1 MPEPVHRRGV
11 TRRLGKRP
19 PEEVLVEPEG
29 AAVRVAVMQVHV
41 CRLEVRRRNADALQQ
56 RRLEVRH
63 VPREPRLNPVG
74 VAFAQLRRPGTVAD
88 VELARGI
95 PLDSPRQLLEL
106 DPDHRCS
113 LRRPRGIHRRRLPD
127 DDRRLGRQQP
137 ALRLVHGPRD
147 AVEPRG
153 EVDDRRA
160 SEPVVTGPARRLR
173 QGQVDLHLFAEG
185 QDWKIYE
192 KFGAHLRT
200 VGDAAGVYFAVW
212 APNAQRVSVVGDFNN
227 WDGRVNPMR
236 KLVGSGV
243 WELFLPGIKQG
254 AHYKFEIRS
263 QTGAVLLK
271 SDPFAFFNQPGK
283 STASLI
289 YDLERYAWNDGEWM
303 EARRKK
309 NWPQSPISIYE
320 VHLGSW
326 RRKTEERNRQLSYLE
341 LADTLLPYVLEMG
354 YTHIELLPV
363 AEHPFEGSWGY
374 QVTNYYAPTS
384 RFGPPDDFRH
394 FVDKCHQA
402 GVGVIMDWVPAHF
415 PKDAHALAEFDGTDL
430 YEHMDPRQGEHQDWG
445 TLIFNYGRNE
455 VRNFLIGN
463 ALFWFDKYH
472 VDGLRVDAVASMLYL
487 DYSRKPGQW
496 VPNVYGGRENL
507 DAIHFLK
514 QFNEVCYERFPGII
528 TIAEESTSWPG
539 VSRPTYLGGLGFGFK
554 WNMGWMHD
562 FLEYMSIDP
571 IYRKYHHGN
580 ITFSLLYAF
589 QENFILVLSHD
600 EVVYGKRSLLSK
612 MPGDEWQQFA
622 NLRMFLAWM
631 YGQPGKK
638 LLFMGGEFGQ
648 WNEWNH
654 DTSLDWE
661 LLQLP
666 RHDGLRRLVQHLN
679 YIYKS
684 EPALWQFDDAYEGFD
699 WIDFHDA
706 DNSVVSFLRKSRGGD
721 IIAFVV
727 NATPVVRYNY
737 RLGIPEPGL
746 YREIINTDGETYGGS
761 NVGNLGVVQ
770 SENVPWMGREHSI
783 LIHLP
788 PLATLAFKLERL
800 S

>member
-1 MPEPVHRRGV
+1 MKAFEIAGV
-11 TRRLGKRP
+11 PRDEISRFVKGLHSDPFGVLGPHKIGDG
-19 PEEVLVEPEG
+19 VE
-29 AAVRVAVMQVHV
+29 VRVFRPDA
-41 CRLEVRRRNADALQQ
+41 RAIEVVLD
-56 RRLEVRH
+56 
-63 VPREPRLNPVG
+63 REPDNPIAAERIDKEGFFCVTVPG
-74 VAFAQLRRPGTVAD
+74 AGSDIPYHLRIVK
-88 VELARGI
+88 
-95 PLDSPRQLLEL
+95 
-106 DPDHRCS
+106 PDGS
-113 LRRPRGIHRRRLPD
+113 EEFT
-127 DDRRLGRQQP
+127 
-137 ALRLVHGPRD
+137 RD
-147 AVEPRG
+147 AYQY
-153 EVDDRRA
+153 
-160 SEPVVTGPARRLR
+160 GPIM
-173 QGQVDLHLFAEG
+173 GDIDLHLFSEG
-185 QDWKIYE
+185 QHWKIYE
-192 KFGAHLRT
+192 KLGAHLQAI
-200 VGDAAGVYFAVW
+200 GDATGVYFAVW
-212 APNAQRVSVVGDFNN
+212 APNAQRVSVVGDFNH

-236 KLVGSGV
+236 KLLGAGV

-254 AHYKFEIRS
+254 THYKFEIRT

-271 SDPFAFFNQPGK
+271 SDPFAFFNQHGK
-283 STASLI
+283 STASLV
-289 YDLERYAWNDGEWM
+289 YDLERYTWNDADWI
-303 EARRKK
+303 EARRQK

-326 RRKTEERNRQLSYLE
+326 RRKEGNCQLTYLE
-341 LADTLLPYVLEMG
+341 LADTLLQYVVEMG

-394 FVDKCHQA
+394 FIDKCHQA
-402 GVGVIMDWVPAHF
+402 GIGVIMDWVPAHF

-463 ALFWFDKYH
+463 ALFWLDKYH
-472 VDGLRVDAVASMLYL
+472 IDGLRVDAVASMLYL

-514 QFNEVCYERFPGII
+514 RFNEVCYERFPGII
-528 TIAEESTSWPG
+528 TIAEESTAWPG
-539 VSRPTYLGGLGFGFK
+539 VTRPTYLGGLGFGFK

-562 FLEYMSIDP
+562 FLHYMSIDP
-571 IYRKYHHGN
+571 IYRRYHHGN

-612 MPGDEWQQFA
+612 MPGDEWRKFA

-631 YGQPGKK
+631 YGHPGKK

-648 WNEWNH
+648 SNEWNH
-654 DTSLDWE
+654 DTQLDWQ
-661 LLQLP
+661 LLELP
-666 RHDGLRRLVQHLN
+666 RHDGLHRLVQHLN
-679 YIYKS
+679 YTYKN
-684 EPALWQFDDAYEGFD
+684 EPALWQLDDTYDGFD

-706 DNSVVSFLRKSRGGD
+706 ENSVVSFLRKSQEGD
-721 IIAFVV
+721 IVAFVV

-737 RLGIPEPGL
+737 RLGVPESGF

-761 NVGNLGVVQ
+761 NVGNLGGVE
-770 SENVPWMGREHSI
+770 SESQKWMGREHSI

-788 PLATLAFKLERL
+788 PLATLAFKLEK
-800 S
+800 

>member
-1 MPEPVHRRGV
+1 MKAFDIAG
-11 TRRLGKRP
+11 
-19 PEEVLVEPEG
+19 
-29 AAVRVAVMQVHV
+29 
-41 CRLEVRRRNADALQQ
+41 
-56 RRLEVRH
+56 
-63 VPREPRLNPVG
+63 VPRDEVSRFV
-74 VAFAQLRRPGTVAD
+74 
-88 VELARGI
+88 
-95 PLDSPRQLLEL
+95 
-106 DPDHRCS
+106 
-113 LRRPRGIHRRRLPD
+113 RGIHSDPFSILGPHRVGDDLEIRVFRPD
-127 DDRRLGRQQP
+127 ARAVDVVLDREAEKPIAAERIQQDGFFCATVP
-137 ALRLVHGPRD
+137 GVSHDVPYHLR
-147 AVEPRG
+147 
-153 EVDDRRA
+153 
-160 SEPVVTGPARRLR
+160 VTGWDGSQQLMRDPY
-173 QGQVDLHLFAEG
+173 QYGPIMGEVDLHLFAEG

-236 KLVGSGV
+236 KLIGSGV
-243 WELFLPGIKQG
+243 WELFVPGIKQG
-254 AHYKFEIRS
+254 THYKFEIRA

-271 SDPFAFFNQPGK
+271 SDPFALFNQHGK
-283 STASLI
+283 ATASLV
-289 YDLERYAWNDGEWM
+289 YDLERYTWNDGEWM

-320 VHLGSW
+320 VHVGSW
-326 RRKTEERNRQLSYLE
+326 RRKTEEGNRQLSYLE
-341 LADTLLPYVLEMG
+341 LVEELLPYVLEMG

-384 RFGPPDDFRH
+384 RFGPPDDFRQ
-394 FVDKCHQA
+394 FIDKCHQA
-402 GVGVIMDWVPAHF
+402 GIGVIMDWVPAHF

-463 ALFWFDKYH
+463 ALFWLDKYH
-472 VDGLRVDAVASMLYL
+472 IDGLRVDAVASMLYL

-496 VPNVYGGRENL
+496 IPNVHGGRENL
-507 DAIHFLK
+507 DAIYFLK
-514 QFNEVCYERFPGII
+514 RFNEVCYERFPGIM
-528 TIAEESTSWPG
+528 TIAEESTAWPG
-539 VSRPTYLGGLGFGFK
+539 VTRPTYLGGLGFGFK

-562 FLEYMSIDP
+562 FLHYMSIDP
-571 IYRKYHHGN
+571 IYRRYHHGN

-612 MPGDEWQQFA
+612 MPGDEWQKFA

-648 WNEWNH
+648 RNEWNH
-654 DTSLDWE
+654 DTSLDRE
-661 LLQLP
+661 LLKLP

-679 YIYKS
+679 YVYKN
-684 EPALWQFDDAYEGFD
+684 ELELWQLDDTYEGFD

-706 DNSVVSFLRKSRGGD
+706 DNSVVSFLRKSRDGD
-721 IIAFVV
+721 IMAFVV

-737 RLGIPEPGL
+737 RLGVPEAGF
-746 YREIINTDGETYGGS
+746 YSEIINTDAETYGGS
-761 NVGNLGVVQ
+761 NVGNFGGVQ
-770 SENVPWMGREHSI
+770 TQDVPWMGREHSI

-788 PLATLAFKLERL
+788 PLATVAFKLQR
-800 S
+800 

>member
-1 MPEPVHRRGV
+1 MKAFEIAGLPRD
-11 TRRLGKRP
+11 
-19 PEEVLVEPEG
+19 EVSRFV
-29 AAVRVAVMQVHV
+29 
-41 CRLEVRRRNADALQQ
+41 
-56 RRLEVRH
+56 
-63 VPREPRLNPVG
+63 
-74 VAFAQLRRPGTVAD
+74 
-88 VELARGI
+88 
-95 PLDSPRQLLEL
+95 
-106 DPDHRCS
+106 
-113 LRRPRGIHRRRLPD
+113 RGIHSDPFRVLGPHCVGDDLEIRVFRPD
-127 DDRRLGRQQP
+127 ARSVDILLDREPDKPIAAERIEQEGFFSATIAGANRDLQYHVRITDRDGSQHVTRDPYQY
-137 ALRLVHGPRD
+137 GPIM
-147 AVEPRG
+147 
-153 EVDDRRA
+153 
-160 SEPVVTGPARRLR
+160 
-173 QGQVDLHLFAEG
+173 GQVDLHLFAEG
-185 QDWKIYE
+185 QHWKIYE

-200 VGDAAGVYFAVW
+200 IGDAAGAYFAVW

-236 KLVGSGV
+236 KLLDAGV

-254 AHYKFEIRS
+254 AHYKFEIRT
-263 QTGAVLLK
+263 QTNAVLLK
-271 SDPFAFFNQPGK
+271 SDPFAFFNQHGK
-283 STASLI
+283 ATASLV
-289 YDLERYAWNDGEWM
+289 YDLERYTWNDSEWM
-303 EARRKK
+303 EARRTK
-309 NWPQSPISIYE
+309 NWPQSPINIYE

-326 RRKTEERNRQLSYLE
+326 RRKTEEGNRQLSYLE
-341 LADTLLPYVLEMG
+341 LAEELLPYVVEMG

-402 GVGVIMDWVPAHF
+402 GIGVIMDWVPAHF
-415 PKDAHALAEFDGTDL
+415 PKDAHALAEFDGTHL
-430 YEHMDPRQGEHQDWG
+430 YEHMDPRQGEQQDWG

-463 ALFWFDKYH
+463 ALFWLDRYH
-472 VDGLRVDAVASMLYL
+472 IDGLRVDAVASMLYL

-496 VPNVYGGRENL
+496 IPNVYGGRENL

-514 QFNEVCYERFPGII
+514 QLNEVCYERFPGIM
-528 TIAEESTSWPG
+528 TIAEESTAWPG
-539 VSRPTYLGGLGFGFK
+539 VSRPVYLGGLGFGFK

-571 IYRKYHHGN
+571 IYRRFHHGN

-612 MPGDEWQQFA
+612 MPGDEWQKFA

-631 YGQPGKK
+631 YAQPGKK

-648 WNEWNH
+648 HNEWNH

-661 LLQLP
+661 LLKLP
-666 RHDGLRRLVQHLN
+666 RHDGLHRLVQHLN
-679 YIYKS
+679 YVYKS
-684 EPALWQFDDAYEGFD
+684 EPALWQLDDTYEGFD

-706 DNSVVSFLRKSRGGD
+706 DNSVVSFLRKSRQGD

-737 RLGIPEPGL
+737 QLGVPEPGF
-746 YREIINTDGETYGGS
+746 YREIINTDAETYGGS
-761 NVGNLGVVQ
+761 NVGNLGGVQ
-770 SENVPWMGREHSI
+770 SEDLPWMGREYSV
-783 LIHLP
+783 LIQLP
-788 PLATLAFKLERL
+788 PLATVAFKLER
-800 S
+800 